1 MQTSNNRS
9 VSMTVFPVLVVIT
22 ALSTGL
28 LLSTTISPRNQQEAI
43 AQQEQQSSSLSDI
56 VTIQN
61 TSMSV
66 PAPNAPVNK
75 QSIPHQIVVAL
86 PLREDGKIWSGTVTF
101 TASKPIE
108 IEVEHKYNPKVIP
121 DARHGAPY
129 NAKWID
135 NTTSIALSTMTMF
148 SNTPV
153 TVTNT
158 PISTGSLTFAG
169 SALVF
174 HKTDGIPFTITYTI
188 DAVAKPLTRK

>member
-1 MQTSNNRS
+1 MQAKEGRF
-9 VSMTVFPVLVVIT
+9 TVLLVVM

-28 LLSTTISPRNQQEAI
+28 LFSSTTILYNDQQEVI
-43 AQQEQQSSSLSDI
+43 AQKQLQRSPPSLPDV

-66 PAPNAPVNK
+66 PAPSASINK
-75 QSIPHQIVVAL
+75 QSMPHQIVVAL
-86 PLREDGKIWSGTVTF
+86 PLRDDGKIWTGTVTF

-129 NAKWID
+129 NGIWID
-135 NTTSIALSTMTMF
+135 NTTRIALSTMTAF

-153 TVTNT
+153 IITNT
-158 PISTGSLTFAG
+158 PISTGSLVFAG

-174 HKTDGIPFTITYTI
+174 HKTDGIPFTVTYTI
-188 DAVAKPLTRK
+188 DAVVKPLTHK

>member
-1 MQTSNNRS
+1 MQAKEGRF
-9 VSMTVFPVLVVIT
+9 TVLLVVM

-28 LLSTTISPRNQQEAI
+28 LFSSTTILYNDQQEVI
-43 AQQEQQSSSLSDI
+43 AQKQLQRSPPSLPDV

-66 PAPNAPVNK
+66 PAPSASINK
-75 QSIPHQIVVAL
+75 QSMPHQIVVAL
-86 PLREDGKIWSGTVTF
+86 PLRDDGKIWTGTVTF

-129 NAKWID
+129 NGIWID
-135 NTTSIALSTMTMF
+135 NTTRIALSTMTTF

-153 TVTNT
+153 IITNT
-158 PISTGSLTFAG
+158 PISTGSLVFAG

-174 HKTDGIPFTITYTI
+174 HKTDGIPFTVTYTI
-188 DAVAKPLTRK
+188 DAVAKPLTQK